1 MKQLLPHQIEDAQF
15 LAARR
20 FAGNFSGMGSG
31 KTLTALEAFRLV
43 RELVTDQVIIIGP
56 PISLRMWQSEFEEFF
71 PGDTAQLVKTGKTKI
86 DGAATALIMSYE
98 IATKR
103 AAELSALSARALIMD
118 EAHACKSVK
127 AKRTKAILGSGGLA
141 SSVDHTWF
149 LTGTPVTRWNDDLY
163 PFLCRADLDGMK
175 ERCGGVSTDRFN
187 LRYTVVQSRKF
198 PGARYPT
205 KMTVGSRNTDELHRW
220 LFGDN
225 LAVRRELAD
234 VWAAMPPLT
243 TNRLQIGLDMDDELR
258 GILAGFKTVRQIEQ
272 AVASN
277 DEHIATAR
285 RKIGEGKVLSA
296 AAEIRD
302 RIEIGQG
309 PILVGAWHRSVID
322 TLARELADST
332 DLRKKTAPDLRVGV
346 LDGRTSAN
354 EKARLQDAFNAKELD
369 VLIGQIAAMGVSLN
383 LQHGGNRII
392 VVEED
397 WSPSVMDQFYARL
410 HRIGQTEHV
419 HIDILESSDKLSQA
433 VRRIS
438 STKRGAHAVA
448 MGDK

>member
-1 MKQLLPHQIEDAQF
+1 MKRLLPHQIEDAQF

-31 KTLTALEAFRLV
+31 KTLSALEAFRLV
-43 RELVTDQVIIIGP
+43 RELVTDQVIIVGP
-56 PISLRMWQSEFEEFF
+56 PISLRMWASEFEAFF
-71 PGDTAQLVKTGKTKI
+71 PGDKAQLVKTGKTKI

-103 AAELSALSARALIMD
+103 AAELSRLKARALILD

-141 SSVDHTWF
+141 GYVDHTWC
-149 LTGTPVTRWNDDLY
+149 LTGTPITRWNDDLY
-163 PFLCRADLDGMK
+163 PFLARADIGGMR
-175 ERCGGVSTDRFN
+175 ERCGGDSMDRFN
-187 LRYTVVQSRKF
+187 LRYTIVQMRQFS
-198 PGARYPT
+198 GARYPT
-205 KMTVGSRNTDELHRW
+205 KMTVGSRNTDELYRW
-220 LFGDN
+220 IFGDN

-243 TNRLQIGLDMDDELR
+243 TTRLQIGLDMDDELR
-258 GILAGFKTVRQIEQ
+258 DILAGFKTQAQIEQ

-285 RKIGEGKVLSA
+285 RKIGEGKVGSA

-309 PILVGAWHRSVID
+309 PILAGAWHRSVID
-322 TLARELADST
+322 ALADELS
-332 DLRKKTAPDLRVGV
+332 DLRVGV
-346 LDGRTSAN
+346 LDGRTPAN
-354 EKARLQDAFNAKELD
+354 EKSRLQDAFNGRHLD

-397 WSPSVMDQFYARL
+397 WSPSVMDQFFARL

-419 HIDILESSDKLSQA
+419 HVDILESDDKLSQA

-438 STKRGAHAVA
+438 NTKRAAHGVA
-448 MGDK
+448 MGDKR

>member
-1 MKQLLPHQIEDAQF
+1 MKTLLPHQIEDAQF
-15 LAARR
+15 LAARL

-31 KTLTALEAFRLV
+31 KTLSALEAFRLV

-56 PISLRMWQSEFEEFF
+56 PISLRMWQAEFEEFF
-71 PGDTAQLVKTGKTKI
+71 SGDTAQLVKTGKTKI

-103 AAELSALSARALIMD
+103 TAELSQLKARALILD

-141 SSVDHTWF
+141 GSVGHTWC
-149 LTGTPVTRWNDDLY
+149 LTGTPITRWNDDLY
-163 PFLCRADLDGMK
+163 PFLCRASAAGMK
-175 ERCGGVSTDRFN
+175 ERCGGSSVDRFN
-187 LRYTVVQSRKF
+187 LRYTVVQSRQF

-205 KMTVGSRNTDELHRW
+205 KMTVGSRNTDELKRW

-258 GILAGFKTVRQIEQ
+258 DILAGFKTQAQIDQ

-285 RKIGEGKVLSA
+285 RKIGEGKVGSA

-322 TLARELADST
+322 GLADELS
-332 DLRKKTAPDLRVGV
+332 DIGVGV
-346 LDGRTSAN
+346 LDGRTS
-354 EKARLQDAFNAKELD
+354 EKQKIFLQDAFNDKKLN

-419 HIDILESSDKLSQA
+419 HIDILDSDDKLSQA

-438 STKRGAHAVA
+438 NTKRGAHAVA
-448 MGDK
+448 MGDKR

>member
-1 MKQLLPHQIEDAQF
+1 MKTLLPHQIEDAQF
-15 LAARR
+15 LAARP

-31 KTLTALEAFRLV
+31 KTLSALEAFRLV
-43 RELVTDQVIIIGP
+43 RKLVTDQVIIVGP
-56 PISLRMWQSEFEEFF
+56 PISLRMWQSEFEDFF
-71 PGDTAQLVKTGKTKI
+71 QGDTAQLVKTGKTKI
-86 DGAATALIMSYE
+86 DGAATALIMSYA
-98 IATKR
+98 IATRR
-103 AAELSALSARALIMD
+103 ASELGKLGARALIMD
-118 EAHACKSVK
+118 ESHACKSVN
-127 AKRTKAILGSGGLA
+127 AKRTKAILGHGGLA
-141 SSVDHTWF
+141 GYVDHTWF
-149 LTGTPVTRWNDDLY
+149 LTGTPITRWNDDLY
-163 PFLCRADLDGMK
+163 PFLARADLDGMK
-175 ERCGGVSTDRFN
+175 ERCGGDSTDRFN
-187 LRYTVVQSRKF
+187 LRYTIVQMRKF

-243 TNRLQIGLDMDDELR
+243 TTRLQIGLDMDDELR
-258 GILAGFKTVRQIEQ
+258 EILAGFTTIKQLEE

-302 RIEIGQG
+302 RIDIGQG

-322 TLARELADST
+322 ALADELS
-332 DLRKKTAPDLRVGV
+332 DLRVGV

-354 EKARLQDAFNAKELD
+354 EKSRLQDAFNGGHLD
-369 VLIGQIAAMGVSLN
+369 VLVGQIAAMGVSLN

-397 WSPSVMDQFYARL
+397 WSPAVMDQFFARL

-419 HIDILESSDKLSQA
+419 HVDILESDDKLSQA

-438 STKRGAHAVA
+438 NTKRGAHAVA
-448 MGDK
+448 MGSTRRA

>member
-1 MKQLLPHQIEDAQF
+1 
-15 LAARR
+15 
-20 FAGNFSGMGSG
+20 
-31 KTLTALEAFRLV
+31 
-43 RELVTDQVIIIGP
+43 
-56 PISLRMWQSEFEEFF
+56 
-71 PGDTAQLVKTGKTKI
+71 
-86 DGAATALIMSYE
+86 
-98 IATKR
+98 
-103 AAELSALSARALIMD
+103 
-118 EAHACKSVK
+118 VK

-141 SSVDHTWF
+141 GSVGHTWC
-149 LTGTPVTRWNDDLY
+149 LTGTPITRWNDDLY
-163 PFLCRADLDGMK
+163 PFLCRASAAGMK
-175 ERCGGVSTDRFN
+175 ERCGGSSVDRFN
-187 LRYTVVQSRKF
+187 LRYTVVQSRQF

-205 KMTVGSRNTDELHRW
+205 KMTVGSRNTDELKRW
-220 LFGDN
+220 VFGDN

-243 TNRLQIGLDMDDELR
+243 MNRLQIGLDMDDELR
-258 GILAGFKTVRQIEQ
+258 EIFAGFKTMQQIEQ

-285 RKIGEGKVLSA
+285 RKIGESKVGSA

-322 TLARELADST
+322 ALADELS
-332 DLRKKTAPDLRVGV
+332 DLRVGV

-354 EKARLQDAFNAKELD
+354 EKSRLQDAFNGKHLD

-397 WSPSVMDQFYARL
+397 WSPSVMDQFFARL

-419 HIDILESSDKLSQA
+419 HVDILESDDKLSQA

-438 STKRGAHAVA
+438 NTKRGAHAVA
-448 MGDK
+448 MGDQR

>member
-1 MKQLLPHQIEDAQF
+1 MKTLLPHQIEDAQF
-15 LAARR
+15 LAARH

-31 KTLTALEAFRLV
+31 KTLSALEAFRLV
-43 RELVTDQVIIIGP
+43 RELVTDQVIIVGP
-56 PISLRMWQSEFEEFF
+56 PISLRMWQAEFEEFF

-103 AAELSALSARALIMD
+103 AIELSALGARALIMD

-141 SSVDHTWF
+141 GSVDHTWF

-163 PFLCRADLDGMK
+163 PFLCRADLTGMK
-175 ERCGGVSTDRFN
+175 ARCGGDSTDRFN
-187 LRYTVVQSRKF
+187 LRYTVVQSRQF

-243 TNRLQIGLDMDDELR
+243 TTRLQIGLDMDDELR
-258 GILAGFKTVRQIEQ
+258 DILAGFKTVKQIEQ

-302 RIEIGQG
+302 RIDIGQG

-322 TLARELADST
+322 ALAGELS
-332 DLRKKTAPDLRVGV
+332 DLRVGV

-354 EKARLQDAFNAKELD
+354 EKGRLQDAFNNKDLD

-397 WSPSVMDQFYARL
+397 WSPAVMDQFYARL

-419 HIDILESSDKLSQA
+419 HVDILESDDKLSQA

-438 STKRGAHAVA
+438 NTKRGAHAAA
-448 MGDK
+448 MGDKR

>member
-1 MKQLLPHQIEDAQF
+1 MKNLLPHQIEDAQF

-31 KTLTALEAFRLV
+31 KTLSALEAFRLV
-43 RELVTDQVIIIGP
+43 RELVTDQVIIVGP
-56 PISLRMWQSEFEEFF
+56 PISLRMWQAEFEAFF
-71 PGDTAQLVKTGKTKI
+71 LGDTAQLVKTGKTKI

-103 AAELSALSARALIMD
+103 AAELSQLKARALILD

-127 AKRTKAILGSGGLA
+127 AKRTKALLGSGGLA
-141 SSVDHTWF
+141 GSVGHTWC
-149 LTGTPVTRWNDDLY
+149 LTGTPITRWNDDLY
-163 PFLCRADLDGMK
+163 PFLCRASAAGMK
-175 ERCGGVSTDRFN
+175 ERCGGSSVDRFN
-187 LRYTVVQSRKF
+187 LRYTVVQSRQF

-205 KMTVGSRNTDELHRW
+205 KMTVGSRNTDELKRW
-220 LFGDN
+220 VFGDN

-258 GILAGFKTVRQIEQ
+258 EIFAGFKTMQQIEQ

-285 RKIGEGKVLSA
+285 RKIGEGKVGSA

-309 PILVGAWHRSVID
+309 PVLVGAWHRSVID
-322 TLARELADST
+322 GLADELS
-332 DLRKKTAPDLRVGV
+332 DLEVGV
-346 LDGRTSAN
+346 LDGRTS
-354 EKARLQDAFNAKELD
+354 EKQKIFLQDAFNDKKLD

-419 HIDILESSDKLSQA
+419 HIDILDSDDKLSQA

-438 STKRGAHAVA
+438 NTKRGAHAVA
-448 MGDK
+448 MGDKR

>member
-1 MKQLLPHQIEDAQF
+1 MKTLLPHQIEDAQF
-15 LAARR
+15 LAARP

-31 KTLTALEAFRLV
+31 KTLSALEAFRLV
-43 RELVTDQVIIIGP
+43 RKLVTDQVIIVGP
-56 PISLRMWQSEFEEFF
+56 PISLRMWQSEFEDFF
-71 PGDTAQLVKTGKTKI
+71 QGDTAQIVKTGKTKI
-86 DGAATALIMSYE
+86 DGAATALIMSYA
-98 IATKR
+98 IATRR
-103 AAELSALSARALIMD
+103 ASELGKLGARALIMD
-118 EAHACKSVK
+118 ESHACKSVN
-127 AKRTKAILGSGGLA
+127 AKRTKAILGHGGLA
-141 SSVDHTWF
+141 GYVDHTWF
-149 LTGTPVTRWNDDLY
+149 LTGTPITRWNDDLY
-163 PFLCRADLDGMK
+163 PFLARADLDGMK
-175 ERCGGVSTDRFN
+175 ERCGGDSTDRFN
-187 LRYTVVQSRKF
+187 LRYTIVQMRKF

-205 KMTVGSRNTDELHRW
+205 KMTVGSRNTDELYRW
-220 LFGDN
+220 IFGDN

-243 TNRLQIGLDMDDELR
+243 TTRLQIGLDMDDELR
-258 GILAGFKTVRQIEQ
+258 DILAGFTTIKQLEE

-302 RIEIGQG
+302 RIDIGQG

-322 TLARELADST
+322 ALADELS
-332 DLRKKTAPDLRVGV
+332 DLRVGV

-354 EKARLQDAFNAKELD
+354 EKSRLQDAFNGGHLD
-369 VLIGQIAAMGVSLN
+369 VLVGQIAAMGVSLN

-397 WSPSVMDQFYARL
+397 WSPAVMDQFFARL

-419 HIDILESSDKLSQA
+419 HVDILESDDKLSQA

-438 STKRGAHAVA
+438 NTKRGAHAVA
-448 MGDK
+448 MGSTRRA

>member
-1 MKQLLPHQIEDAQF
+1 MKTLLPHQIEDAQF
-15 LAARR
+15 LAARP

-31 KTLTALEAFRLV
+31 KTLSALEAFRLV
-43 RELVTDQVIIIGP
+43 RKLVTDQVIIVGP
-56 PISLRMWQSEFEEFF
+56 PISLRMWQSEFEDFF
-71 PGDTAQLVKTGKTKI
+71 QGDTAQIVKTGKTKI
-86 DGAATALIMSYE
+86 DGAATALIMSYA
-98 IATKR
+98 IATRR
-103 AAELSALSARALIMD
+103 ASELGKLGARALIMD
-118 EAHACKSVK
+118 ESHACKSVN
-127 AKRTKAILGSGGLA
+127 AKRTKAILGHGGLA
-141 SSVDHTWF
+141 GYVDHTWF
-149 LTGTPVTRWNDDLY
+149 LTGTPITRWNDDLY
-163 PFLCRADLDGMK
+163 PFLARADLDGMK
-175 ERCGGVSTDRFN
+175 ERCGGDSTDRFN
-187 LRYTVVQSRKF
+187 LRYTIVQMRKF

-205 KMTVGSRNTDELHRW
+205 KMTVGSRNTDELYRW
-220 LFGDN
+220 VFGDN

-243 TNRLQIGLDMDDELR
+243 TTRLQIGLDMDDELR
-258 GILAGFKTVRQIEQ
+258 DILAGFTTIKQLEE

-302 RIEIGQG
+302 RIDIGQG

-322 TLARELADST
+322 ALADELS
-332 DLRKKTAPDLRVGV
+332 DLRVGV

-354 EKARLQDAFNAKELD
+354 EKSRLQDAFNGGHLD
-369 VLIGQIAAMGVSLN
+369 VLVGQIAAMGVSLN

-397 WSPSVMDQFYARL
+397 WSPAVMDQFFARL

-419 HIDILESSDKLSQA
+419 HVDILESDDKLSQA

-438 STKRGAHAVA
+438 NTKRGAHAVA
-448 MGDK
+448 MGSTRRA

>member
-1 MKQLLPHQIEDAQF
+1 MKTLLPHQIEDAQF

-31 KTLTALEAFRLV
+31 KTLSALEAFRLV

-56 PISLRMWQSEFEEFF
+56 PISLRMWQAEFEEFF

-103 AAELSALSARALIMD
+103 AAELSQLKARALILD

-141 SSVDHTWF
+141 GSVGHTWC
-149 LTGTPVTRWNDDLY
+149 LTGTPITRWNDDLY
-163 PFLCRADLDGMK
+163 PFLCRASTAGMK
-175 ERCGGVSTDRFN
+175 ERCGGSSVDRFN
-187 LRYTVVQSRKF
+187 LRYTVVQSRQF

-205 KMTVGSRNTDELHRW
+205 KMTVGSRNTDELKRW
-220 LFGDN
+220 VFGDN

-258 GILAGFKTVRQIEQ
+258 DILAGFKTVKQIEQ

-285 RKIGEGKVLSA
+285 RKIGEGKVGSA

-309 PILVGAWHRSVID
+309 PVLVGAWHRSVID
-322 TLARELADST
+322 GLADELS
-332 DLRKKTAPDLRVGV
+332 DLEVGV
-346 LDGRTSAN
+346 LDGRTS
-354 EKARLQDAFNAKELD
+354 EKQKIFLQDAFNDKKLD

-419 HIDILESSDKLSQA
+419 HIDILDSDDKLSQA

-438 STKRGAHAVA
+438 NTKRGAHAVA
-448 MGDK
+448 MGDKR

>member
-1 MKQLLPHQIEDAQF
+1 MKTLLPHQIEDAQF

-56 PISLRMWQSEFEEFF
+56 PISLRMWQSEFEAFC

-103 AAELSALSARALIMD
+103 AAELSQLKARALIMD

-127 AKRTKAILGSGGLA
+127 AKRTIALLGNTGLA
-141 SSVDHTWF
+141 SSVDHTWC
-149 LTGTPVTRWNDDLY
+149 LTGTPITRWNDDLY
-163 PFLCRADLDGMK
+163 PFLARADLDGMK
-175 ERCGGVSTDRFN
+175 ERCGGMSTDRFN
-187 LRYTVVQSRKF
+187 LRYTVVQSRQF

-205 KMTVGSRNTDELHRW
+205 KMTVGSRNTDELYRW
-220 LFGDN
+220 IFGDN

-258 GILAGFKTVRQIEQ
+258 DILAGFKTVRQIEQ

-285 RKIGEGKVLSA
+285 RKIGEGKVCSA

-309 PILVGAWHRSVID
+309 PILAGAWHRSVID
-322 TLARELADST
+322 ALADELS
-332 DLRKKTAPDLRVGV
+332 DLRVGV

-354 EKARLQDAFNAKELD
+354 EKARLQDAFNGKELD

-397 WSPSVMDQFYARL
+397 WSPSVMDQFFARL

-419 HIDILESSDKLSQA
+419 HVDILESDDKLSQA

-438 STKRGAHAVA
+438 NTKRGAHAVA
-448 MGDK
+448 MGDKR

>member
-1 MKQLLPHQIEDAQF
+1 VKQLLPHQIEDAQF

-56 PISLRMWQSEFEEFF
+56 PISLRMWKSEFEAFC

-86 DGAATALIMSYE
+86 DGAASALIMSYE

-103 AAELSALSARALIMD
+103 AAELSALGARALIMD

-127 AKRTKAILGSGGLA
+127 AKRTKAILGNGGLA
-141 SSVDHTWF
+141 GSVDHTWF

-175 ERCGGVSTDRFN
+175 QRCGGASTDRFN

-258 GILAGFKTVRQIEQ
+258 DILAGFKTVRQIEQ

-285 RKIGEGKVLSA
+285 RKIGEGKVCSA

-322 TLARELADST
+322 ALADELS
-332 DLRKKTAPDLRVGV
+332 DLRVGV

-354 EKARLQDAFNAKELD
+354 EKSRLQDAFNAKELD

-383 LQHGGNRII
+383 LQHGGNRIV

-419 HIDILESSDKLSQA
+419 HIDILESDDKLSQA

-438 STKRGAHAVA
+438 NTKRGAHAAA
-448 MGDK
+448 MGDKR

>member
-1 MKQLLPHQIEDAQF
+1 MKTLLPHQVEDAQF

-31 KTLTALEAFRLV
+31 KTLSALEAFRLV
-43 RELVTDQVIIIGP
+43 RELVTDQVIIVGP
-56 PISLRMWQSEFEEFF
+56 PISLRMWQAEFEAFF
-71 PGDTAQLVKTGKTKI
+71 PGDKAQLVKTGKTQL
-86 DGAATALIMSYE
+86 DGSATALVMSYE

-103 AAELSALSARALIMD
+103 AAELSRLKARALILD

-127 AKRTKAILGSGGLA
+127 AKRTIALLGHGGLA
-141 SSVDHTWF
+141 GYVDHTWF

-163 PFLCRADLDGMK
+163 PFLCRADLTGMK
-175 ERCGGVSTDRFN
+175 ERCGGDSTDRFN
-187 LRYTVVQSRKF
+187 LRYTIIQSRQF
-198 PGARYPT
+198 SGARYPT

-243 TNRLQIGLDMDDELR
+243 TNRLQISLDMDDELR
-258 GILAGFKTVRQIEQ
+258 DILAGFKTVKQIEQ

-285 RKIGEGKVLSA
+285 RKIGEGKVGSA

-302 RIEIGQG
+302 RIDIGQG

-322 TLARELADST
+322 ALAGELS
-332 DLRKKTAPDLRVGV
+332 DLRVGV

-354 EKARLQDAFNAKELD
+354 EKARLQDEFNGKHLD
-369 VLIGQIAAMGVSLN
+369 ALIGQIAAMGVSLN

-397 WSPSVMDQFYARL
+397 WSPAVQDQFYARL

-419 HIDILESSDKLSQA
+419 HVDILESDDKLSQA

-438 STKRGAHAVA
+438 DTKRGAHAVA
-448 MGDK
+448 MGNRA

>member
-1 MKQLLPHQIEDAQF
+1 MKNLLPHQIEDAQF

-31 KTLTALEAFRLV
+31 KTLSALEAFRLV

-71 PGDTAQLVKTGKTKI
+71 SGDTAQLVKTGKTKI

-103 AAELSALSARALIMD
+103 AAELSQLKARALILD

-127 AKRTKAILGSGGLA
+127 AKRTKAILGSDGLA
-141 SSVDHTWF
+141 GSVGHTWC
-149 LTGTPVTRWNDDLY
+149 LTGTPITRWNDDLY
-163 PFLCRADLDGMK
+163 PFLCRASAAGMK
-175 ERCGGVSTDRFN
+175 ERCGGSSVDRFN
-187 LRYTVVQSRKF
+187 LRYTVVQSRQF

-205 KMTVGSRNTDELHRW
+205 KMTVGSRNTDELKRW

-258 GILAGFKTVRQIEQ
+258 EIFAGFKTMQQIEQ

-285 RKIGEGKVLSA
+285 RKIGEGKVGSA

-309 PILVGAWHRSVID
+309 PVLVGAWHRSVID
-322 TLARELADST
+322 ALADELS
-332 DLRKKTAPDLRVGV
+332 DLRVGV

-354 EKARLQDAFNAKELD
+354 EKSRLQDAFNGKHLD

-419 HIDILESSDKLSQA
+419 HIDILDSDDKLSQA

-438 STKRGAHAVA
+438 NTKRGAHSVA
-448 MGDK
+448 MGDKR

>member
-1 MKQLLPHQIEDAQF
+1 MKTLLPHQIEDAQF

-56 PISLRMWQSEFEEFF
+56 PISLRMWQSEFEAFC
-71 PGDTAQLVKTGKTKI
+71 PGDTAQIVKTGKTKI

-103 AAELSALSARALIMD
+103 ASELGKLGARALIMD
-118 EAHACKSVK
+118 ESHACKSVK
-127 AKRTKAILGSGGLA
+127 AKRTVAILGNSGLA
-141 SSVDHTWF
+141 STVNHTWC
-149 LTGTPVTRWNDDLY
+149 LTGTPITRWNDDLY
-163 PFLCRADLDGMK
+163 PFLARADIGGMR
-175 ERCGGVSTDRFN
+175 ERCGGITTDRFN
-187 LRYTVVQSRKF
+187 LRYTVVQSRQF

-205 KMTVGSRNTDELHRW
+205 KMTVGSRNTDELYRW
-220 LFGDN
+220 IFGDN

-243 TNRLQIGLDMDDELR
+243 TNRLQIGLDMDGELR
-258 GILAGFKTVRQIEQ
+258 EILAGFTTVRQIEQ

-285 RKIGEGKVLSA
+285 RKIGEGKVGSA

-309 PILVGAWHRSVID
+309 PILAGAWHRSVID
-322 TLARELADST
+322 ALAEELS
-332 DLRKKTAPDLRVGV
+332 DLRVGV

-354 EKARLQDAFNAKELD
+354 EKSRLQDAFNGKHLD

-397 WSPSVMDQFYARL
+397 WSPSVMDQFFARL

-419 HIDILESSDKLSQA
+419 HVDILESDDKLSQA

-438 STKRGAHAVA
+438 NTKRAAHGVA
-448 MGDK
+448 MGDKR

>member
-1 MKQLLPHQIEDAQF
+1 VKTLLPHQIEDAQF
-15 LAARR
+15 LAARP

-31 KTLTALEAFRLV
+31 KTLSALEAFRLV
-43 RELVTDQVIIIGP
+43 RKLVTDQVIIVGP
-56 PISLRMWQSEFEEFF
+56 PISLRMWQSEFEDFF
-71 PGDTAQLVKTGKTKI
+71 QGDTAQIVKTGKTKI
-86 DGAATALIMSYE
+86 DGAATALIMSYA
-98 IATKR
+98 IATRR
-103 AAELSALSARALIMD
+103 ASELGKLGARALIMD
-118 EAHACKSVK
+118 ESHACKSVN
-127 AKRTKAILGSGGLA
+127 AKRTKAILGHGGLA
-141 SSVDHTWF
+141 GYVDHTWF
-149 LTGTPVTRWNDDLY
+149 LTGTPITRWNDDLY
-163 PFLCRADLDGMK
+163 PFLARADLDGMK
-175 ERCGGVSTDRFN
+175 ERCGGDSTDRFN
-187 LRYTVVQSRKF
+187 LRYTIVQMRKF

-205 KMTVGSRNTDELHRW
+205 KMTVGSRNTDELYRW
-220 LFGDN
+220 IFGDN

-243 TNRLQIGLDMDDELR
+243 TTRLQIGLDMDDELR
-258 GILAGFKTVRQIEQ
+258 DILAGFTTIKQLEE

-302 RIEIGQG
+302 RIDIGQG

-322 TLARELADST
+322 ALADELS
-332 DLRKKTAPDLRVGV
+332 DLRVGV

-354 EKARLQDAFNAKELD
+354 EKSRLQDAFNGGHLD
-369 VLIGQIAAMGVSLN
+369 VLVGQIAAMGVSLN

-397 WSPSVMDQFYARL
+397 WSPAVMDQFFARL

-419 HIDILESSDKLSQA
+419 HVDILESDDKLSQA

-438 STKRGAHAVA
+438 NTKRGAHAVA
-448 MGDK
+448 MGSTRRA